1 MTSWPT
7 MTDYQEAMQNPR
19 YSFSDPELQRGT
31 PVLNML
37 GLPKPITGAFASVYQ
52 IASGGHQ
59 YAVRCFL
66 RYHADQAQRYAAIS
80 NYLQQVRLPYTV
92 EFNLQPKG
100 IRMRGEW
107 FPLLKMEWINGQSL
121 DGYIEQHLDHP
132 AVLRNLADRFAK
144 MIGDL
149 GRASIAHGDLQHGN
163 ILIVNHQF
171 LLIDYDGM
179 YVPTLDG
186 MASHELGHRNYQH
199 PGRQETDFGPH
210 IDNFSA
216 WVIYLSLMALSVQPA
231 LWRTLRAG
239 DECLLFRQ
247 HDFQNIT
254 SSPAMKAVSQVP
266 DRNVHALAERFR
278 TAVLSDFAQIPSILR
293 NSALT
298 GGPERRLVSGLSWL
312 EDYVRPREQREPPLP
327 PTLPEQ
333 PPAHAATLTGGSSW
347 VLDYL
352 DEPIE
357 PEPPAAQTRPS
368 DQTDLR
374 ERVVIGT
381 YGLVMHAGFSA
392 VALGALPSSLVGIT
406 AGGGVI
412 LIAVYLV
419 LQYSLFPEVRHKRR
433 LLLRRVRLRWDRA
446 IAGQQLYWNAIAR
459 KRVEGEEQ
467 QQLARLNQ
475 NLNHYIEVEL
485 RRYPVAYHEIPGIDP
500 ALAQRL
506 RAAGVMS
513 AADVTYWRVEQVP
526 GVDDVRAEALVR
538 WRQQLETRLKTQKL
552 QPLVSWQMS
561 QKAALQNVYGHKRRT
576 LTAREVSFQ
585 QRRAYAVSDLA
596 RIRDEL
602 ISYRDVNFRTY
613 LRWVFSG

>member
-7 MTDYQEAMQNPR
+7 MTDYQEAIQNPR
-19 YSFSDPELQRGT
+19 YSFSDPELQRGA

-52 IASGGHQ
+52 IASNGHQ

-92 EFNLQPKG
+92 EFNLQPRG
-100 IRMRGEW
+100 IRVRGEW
-107 FPLLKMEWINGQSL
+107 FPILKMEWINGQSL

-144 MIGDL
+144 LIGDL

-163 ILIVNHQF
+163 ILIVSHQF

-179 YVPTLDG
+179 YVPPLEG

-199 PGRQETDFGPH
+199 PRRQETDFSPH

-216 WVIYLSLMALSVQPA
+216 WVIYLSLMALSAQPS

-247 HDFQNIT
+247 QDFQHIHT
-254 SSPAMKAVSQVP
+254 SPAMQAIMQIP

-278 TAVLSDFAQIPSILR
+278 TAALSDFAQVPSILR
-293 NSALT
+293 NTALIA
-298 GGPERRLVSGLSWL
+298 GPEQRLVSGLSWL
-312 EDYVRPREQREPPLP
+312 EDYVHPREKETPPP
-327 PTLPEQ
+327 VQ
-333 PPAHAATLTGGSSW
+333 PPVHAATMTGGSSW

-352 DEPIE
+352 DQPVE
-357 PEPPAAQTRPS
+357 PEPPAVETRPS
-368 DQTDLR
+368 EQTDLR
-374 ERVVIGT
+374 ERVVIGA
-381 YGLVMHAGFSA
+381 YGLAAHAALSA
-392 VALGALPSSLVGIT
+392 VVLGALPASVVWLT
-406 AGGGVI
+406 TGGGWIVI
-412 LIAVYLV
+412 ALYLV
-419 LQYSLFPEVRHKRR
+419 VQYSLFPEVRHKRR
-433 LLLRRVRLRWDRA
+433 LLIRRVRLRWDRA
-446 IAGQQLYWNAIAR
+446 VTGQQLYWNAIAR

-475 NLNHYIEVEL
+475 NLNTYIEVEL
-485 RRYPVAYHEIPGIDP
+485 RRCPVVHHEIPGLDP
-500 ALAQRL
+500 ALVQRL
-506 RAAGVMS
+506 RSAGVAS

-526 GVDDVRAEALVR
+526 GIDDVRAEALVR
-538 WRQQLETRLKTQKL
+538 WRQQLENRLKTQKL
-552 QPLVSWQMS
+552 QPLVSWQIA

-585 QRRAYAVSDLA
+585 QRRTYAETDLA

>member
-19 YSFSDPELQRGT
+19 YSFGDPELQRGT

-80 NYLQQVRLPYTV
+80 DYLQQVRLPYTV

-100 IRMRGEW
+100 IRVRGEW
-107 FPLLKMEWINGQSL
+107 FPILKMEWINGQSL

-199 PGRQETDFGPH
+199 PRRQETDFGPH

-216 WVIYLSLMALSVQPA
+216 WVIYLSLMALSAQPS
-231 LWRTLRAG
+231 LWRMLRAG

-247 HDFQNIT
+247 QDFQQIRT
-254 SSPAMKAVSQVP
+254 SPAMRAIDQVP

-278 TAVLSDFAQIPSILR
+278 TAVLSDFVQVPSIWR
-293 NSALT
+293 NTTLT
-298 GGPERRLVSGLSWL
+298 AGAERRMVSGLSWL
-312 EDYVRPREQREPPLP
+312 EDYVRPREKETPPI
-327 PTLPEQ
+327 Q
-333 PPAHAATLTGGSSW
+333 PPVHAAAITGGSSW

-352 DEPIE
+352 EQPIE
-357 PEPPAAQTRPS
+357 PEPPPAETRPTE
-368 DQTDLR
+368 QTDLR
-374 ERVVIGT
+374 ERVVISA
-381 YGLVMHAGFSA
+381 YGLAAHAALSA
-392 VALGALPSSLVGIT
+392 VALGALPSSLVWLT
-406 AGGGVI
+406 AGGGWIVI
-412 LIAVYLV
+412 AIYLV
-419 LQYSLFPEVRHKRR
+419 VQYSLFPEVGHKRR
-433 LLLRRVRLRWDRA
+433 LLIRRVRLRWDRVV
-446 IAGQQLYWNAIAR
+446 AGQQLYWNAVAK

-475 NLNHYIEVEL
+475 NLNTYIEVEL
-485 RRYPVAYHEIPGIDP
+485 RRSPVVHHEIPGLDP
-500 ALAQRL
+500 VLVQRL
-506 RAAGVMS
+506 RSAGVAS

-526 GVDDVRAEALVR
+526 GIDDVRAEALVR
-538 WRQQLETRLKTQKL
+538 WRQQLENRLKTQKL
-552 QPLVSWQMS
+552 QPLVSLQAS